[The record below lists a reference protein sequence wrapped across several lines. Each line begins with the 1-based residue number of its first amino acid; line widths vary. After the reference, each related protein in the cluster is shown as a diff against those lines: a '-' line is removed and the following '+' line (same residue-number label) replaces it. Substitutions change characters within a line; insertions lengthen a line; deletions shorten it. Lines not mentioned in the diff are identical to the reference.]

1 MILLIYGNDGTI
13 YGATWID
20 NGAPLQAPEPV
31 PGVINVP
38 EQFSSIQDA
47 VDYAI
52 HGDTI
57 LVQPGTYYE
66 NVYINKRI
74 ALHSLAAD
82 GDTSFIEQ
90 TIIDANGSGKPVFV
104 DHESWGGEINGFT
117 IQNGFDP
124 MGSEEWP
131 ANDGGGLVVFASDF
145 TVRNL
150 IARNNQAMW
159 GGGISIHSPGSVLEN
174 IISENNRS
182 SDGGGIFYGDAG
194 HGFAKDIIVQNN
206 VSDWL
211 GAGISFY
218 NGSNIDVTNLI
229 SRNNTSGYGPG
240 ISAYNFCHVNINN
253 ALVVGNSS
261 TRNGGGIA
269 SYDFCTVT
277 INGATITN
285 NSARDDNA
293 GLTNGWDAPIY
304 MTNSIL
310 WNQTINDIDQNN
322 SISISHS
329 IVDGGFDG
337 TSVLDADPLFI
348 QNSYKL
354 SDQSLAIGFG
364 KDLNE
369 GMSNSVRLR
378 LLDKE
383 DNGLGQ
389 DVIVRIGEDSTY
401 NIIAEFGGEDWQSEI
416 NYGFFN
422 LDNGKYI
429 LWFDN
434 LSDNDFQNTTWELIT
449 DQNKIVR
456 RGGVMHSTSFV
467 IGPDAAINYDLDNDP
482 RPSPNGTNVDIGAYE
497 NQLGSPVLSPDIILS
512 GYIRSSEDDTP
523 LAGASV
529 IIIEENNI
537 YNVTATSDENGF
549 FTADIISNLN
559 YYISTTLFNYQENI
573 VYVSANDADLSQDIY
588 LDADDSIA
596 DALVE
601 GTVTD
606 WYTNA
611 PLASASVLL
620 AYTDEEMITI
630 ESTTDENGYFM
641 VQVPGEE
648 DYDLF
653 VYSDGYWVEHDAFYL
668 SSGEHQVLNVGIAEM
683 SAASRLY
690 GTVRDFDTDELIP
703 YAEIQLNCEQASD
716 WDHTGEL
723 GTYRVFNYYPGDC
736 DDGVLVV
743 TANGYETSV
752 QSVGNIEFEA
762 GSSYDLDIALVQ
774 GNDPDPGM
782 LSGTVYSNIDGN
794 VIEASLDAYS
804 FNTGQVYSAQT
815 VSGVFSISLPESQ
828 YAIAVN
834 ADGHQERLIEVYI
847 HSGETVDTLVYLDEQ
862 YSNTFYGIV
871 SNGEESIEGAI
882 VSAHLLTDSGD
893 LEIST
898 ISGSDGAY
906 QLTVPDG
913 NFNLSVSMTGYQI
926 SWVNDV
932 SIENGDLEVNF
943 TLNSIESFDG
953 ALMGSVYF
961 FGNLSGSATIN
972 IFNDNY
978 FAETVTAENGTFYV
992 NLLNG
997 TYTIFAS
1004 SNGYA
1009 SITIPD
1015 AFTIQ
1020 DDVVTY
1026 DIHFSQPGFVEP
1038 PVISSL
1044 VDVPNDQGRKL
1055 DMAWLPGNAE
1065 DLGTFTQ
1072 YSIWRKISNL
1082 PPGSPELWHY
1092 ITTENFIDGVELYE
1106 KVVPTLIDANQDT
1119 VYYSTFMVTAHTDDP
1134 YVFFD
1139 SPPYSGFS
1147 VDNLSPEAP
1156 RDLSV
1161 LSTIIDNEMYQVDLS
1176 WSTSTA
1182 EDFAYYNVYRSDLN
1196 SEEAAIVFQ
1205 TIESAYVDVVS
1216 EWGNFEYWVT
1226 AVDHNGNE
1234 SDASEISGVEL
1245 SIEQEI
1251 IPEEYALHQNY
1262 PNPFNPSTQIG
1273 YALPEN
1279 SNVTIVI
1286 YNMLGS
1292 KVRTLVNEAQDAGFR
1307 NVLWNATNDNGA
1319 PVSAGMYIY
1328 TIQAGKFY
1336 QAKKMILLK

>member
-1 MILLIYGNDGTI
+1 
-13 YGATWID
+13 
-20 NGAPLQAPEPV
+20 
-31 PGVINVP
+31 
-38 EQFSSIQDA
+38 
-47 VDYAI
+47 
-52 HGDTI
+52 
-57 LVQPGTYYE
+57 
-66 NVYINKRI
+66 
-74 ALHSLAAD
+74 
-82 GDTSFIEQ
+82 
-90 TIIDANGSGKPVFV
+90 
-104 DHESWGGEINGFT
+104 
-117 IQNGFDP
+117 
-124 MGSEEWP
+124 
-131 ANDGGGLVVFASDF
+131 
-145 TVRNL
+145 
-150 IARNNQAMW
+150 
-159 GGGISIHSPGSVLEN
+159 
-174 IISENNRS
+174 
-182 SDGGGIFYGDAG
+182 
-194 HGFAKDIIVQNN
+194 
-206 VSDWL
+206 
-211 GAGISFY
+211 
-218 NGSNIDVTNLI
+218 
-229 SRNNTSGYGPG
+229 
-240 ISAYNFCHVNINN
+240 
-253 ALVVGNSS
+253 
-261 TRNGGGIA
+261 
-269 SYDFCTVT
+269 
-277 INGATITN
+277 
-285 NSARDDNA
+285 
-293 GLTNGWDAPIY
+293 
-304 MTNSIL
+304 
-310 WNQTINDIDQNN
+310 
-322 SISISHS
+322 
-329 IVDGGFDG
+329 
-337 TSVLDADPLFI
+337 
-348 QNSYKL
+348 
-354 SDQSLAIGFG
+354 
-364 KDLNE
+364 
-369 GMSNSVRLR
+369 
-378 LLDKE
+378 
-383 DNGLGQ
+383 
-389 DVIVRIGEDSTY
+389 
-401 NIIAEFGGEDWQSEI
+401 
-416 NYGFFN
+416 
-422 LDNGKYI
+422 
-429 LWFDN
+429 
-434 LSDNDFQNTTWELIT
+434 
-449 DQNKIVR
+449 
-456 RGGVMHSTSFV
+456 
-467 IGPDAAINYDLDNDP
+467 
-482 RPSPNGTNVDIGAYE
+482 
-497 NQLGSPVLSPDIILS
+497 
-512 GYIRSSEDDTP
+512 
-523 LAGASV
+523 
-529 IIIEENNI
+529 
-537 YNVTATSDENGF
+537 
-549 FTADIISNLN
+549 
-559 YYISTTLFNYQENI
+559 
-573 VYVSANDADLSQDIY
+573 
-588 LDADDSIA
+588 
-596 DALVE
+596 
-601 GTVTD
+601 
-606 WYTNA
+606 
-611 PLASASVLL
+611 
-620 AYTDEEMITI
+620 
-630 ESTTDENGYFM
+630 
-641 VQVPGEE
+641 
-648 DYDLF
+648 
-653 VYSDGYWVEHDAFYL
+653 
-668 SSGEHQVLNVGIAEM
+668 
-683 SAASRLY
+683 
-690 GTVRDFDTDELIP
+690 
-703 YAEIQLNCEQASD
+703 
-716 WDHTGEL
+716 
-723 GTYRVFNYYPGDC
+723 
-736 DDGVLVV
+736 
-743 TANGYETSV
+743 
-752 QSVGNIEFEA
+752 
-762 GSSYDLDIALVQ
+762 
-774 GNDPDPGM
+774 
-782 LSGTVYSNIDGN
+782 
-794 VIEASLDAYS
+794 
-804 FNTGQVYSAQT
+804 
-815 VSGVFSISLPESQ
+815 
-828 YAIAVN
+828 
-834 ADGHQERLIEVYI
+834 
-847 HSGETVDTLVYLDEQ
+847 YLDEQ

-898 ISGSDGAY
+898 ISGNDGAY

-992 NLLNG
+992 NLING

-1055 DMAWLPGNAE
+1055 DMAWLPGDAE

-1072 YSIWRKISNL
+1072 YSIWRKILNL

-1182 EDFAYYNVYRSDLN
+1182 EDFAYHNVYRSDLN
-1196 SEEAAIVFQ
+1196 SEEAAMVFQ
-1205 TIESAYVDVVS
+1205 TIESAYVDIVS

-1292 KVRTLVNEAQDAGFR
+1292 KVRTLINEVQDAGFR